1 MHFNGGGCIETML
14 AGISRV
20 GSLDE
25 GINTAYVLRQTIT
38 DALASCTS
46 YGEFYEK
53 LSGNRELMEK
63 YRDEAREY
71 SFLKEEVL
79 QPVLDSFIFKRT
91 VGSRFMMTE

>member
-1 MHFNGGGCIETML
+1 MKEKASERKAEALNPCHKYSWE
-14 AGISRV
+14 
-20 GSLDE
+20 
-25 GINTAYVLRQTIT
+25 VLEHHAHIYCLI
-38 DALASCTS
+38 AKAVI
-46 YGEFYEK
+46 EK

-91 VGSRFMMTE
+91 VGSRFRMTE